1 MNRVTGMHTS
11 PVGRRKAPGY
21 PVLETYKFLPYL
33 DPPTLSTSDA
43 VRCCT
48 QLALENSPILKVK
61 AVEVDI
67 DNNCTPLLPLFELS
81 LGDLPLVTADLMLL
95 SAQELELGKIHVE
108 DGKLST
114 QSNCTFV
121 IASNCSQ
128 RTEFVTGALESL
140 RDPGG
145 YIVSRESIDFNV
157 SQIKSFV
164 SQGLQVVS
172 IIPTESEKIVLLQR
186 AAKKKPVGSETVIDI
201 SHDPYADDN
210 YGWVEGLKAALK
222 DSSSVIVLS
231 QNNLYSGVI
240 GLVNCIRKEPDGN
253 KVVCVFVDDKSAPPF
268 NPEVPLYKEQLSL
281 GLAINVY
288 RKVSVE
294 ITFRKSS
301 AH

>member
-1 MNRVTGMHTS
+1 MHTS

-21 PVLETYKFLPYL
+21 PVLETYKFLSYL

-48 QLALENSPILKVK
+48 QLVLENSPILKVK
-61 AVEVDI
+61 AVEVDV
-67 DNNCTPLLPLFELS
+67 DNNTPLLPLFELA

-95 SAQELELGKIHVE
+95 TPQDLELGKIHVE

-121 IASNCSQ
+121 IAANCST

-145 YIVSRESIDFNV
+145 YIVSRESIGFNA
-157 SQIKSFV
+157 SQSKSFA

-172 IIPTESEKIVLLQR
+172 IIPTDSEKIVLLQR

-210 YGWVEGLKAALK
+210 YGWVDGLKAAIK

-253 KVVCVFVDDKSAPPF
+253 KVVCVFVDDKTAPLF
-268 NPEVPLYKEQLSL
+268 NPELPFYKDQLSL

-288 RKVSVE
+288 RNVSVE
-294 ITFRKSS
+294 IIFRKSL
-301 AH
+301 AP